1 MGKHCNAP
9 RPGDPV
15 NDLWKLGP
23 KSLYISRLTVA
34 QISLECL
41 GSIANHASLCQNLGK
56 VGASR
61 DIATGSL
68 GGLPQKIINTK
79 LAQALGDHSCTSPAI
94 FILLFQS
101 LPETTCLRIKIKADY
116 MDSAAFPETGELYPW
131 DQLNALCLCRR
142 LRFCKSGDG
151 VMVGQGKM
159 GNALTGSPLN
169 HRSR

>member
-79 LAQALGDHSCTSPAI
+79 LAQALGDHSRTSPAI
-94 FILLFQS
+94 VILLLQS
-101 LPETTCLRIKIKADY
+101 LPETTCLRIKIEADD
-116 MDSAAFPETGELYPW
+116 MDGSAFPETGK
-131 DQLNALCLCRR
+131 LNSRNQYNAFCLRSR
-142 LRFCKSGDG
+142 LRFGKSSDG

-169 HRSR
+169 HCSR